1 MKIFE
6 FDKEILKIPLTGCS
20 DHGWSFGS
28 NPEAF
33 YITIDETNA
42 IYKKQSSDDD
52 STE

>member
-1 MKIFE
+1 M
-6 FDKEILKIPLTGCS
+6 TVYS
-20 DHGWSFGS
+20 DGLLDLGWGFGS
-28 NPEAF
+28 NPKAF

>member
-1 MKIFE
+1 M
-6 FDKEILKIPLTGCS
+6 LKIPLDKTVIYQ
-20 DHGWSFGS
+20 GWGVGS
-28 NPEAF
+28 NPKAF